1 MSDERLRELYAG
13 VLAAGPP
20 AGRAHAAPGAI
31 AALARREGSED
42 ERLATLDHVM
52 ACPECKRDFD
62 LLRAVERAGTESGAA
77 ARGWAGRGWRGP
89 LALAAMLM
97 LAVGV
102 SLLVRSPAGDVTR
115 GDDTAVI
122 LLQPGP
128 EALIREPVTF
138 AWRPVA
144 GAQRYELEVLDAAGN
159 VAASATTPDTIAAPD
174 AMRALPVGNYRWWV
188 RASTR
193 DARTVRSTLR
203 ALQLTAE

>member
-13 VLAAGPP
+13 ALAGGPP
-20 AGRAHAAPGAI
+20 AGRAHASPEAI

-52 ACPECKRDFD
+52 ACPECRRDFD

-89 LALAAMLM
+89 LALAATVMLV
-97 LAVGV
+97 VGV
-102 SLLVRSPAGDVTR
+102 GLLVRSPAGDVTR
-115 GDDTAVI
+115 GDDTAVL

-128 EALIREPVTF
+128 EARIREPVTF
-138 AWRPVA
+138 AWHPVP
-144 GAQRYELEVLDAAGN
+144 GARSYELEVLDAAGS
-159 VAASATTPDTIAAPD
+159 VAASATTPDTTAAPD
-174 AMRALPVGNYRWWV
+174 AMRALPAGSYRWWV